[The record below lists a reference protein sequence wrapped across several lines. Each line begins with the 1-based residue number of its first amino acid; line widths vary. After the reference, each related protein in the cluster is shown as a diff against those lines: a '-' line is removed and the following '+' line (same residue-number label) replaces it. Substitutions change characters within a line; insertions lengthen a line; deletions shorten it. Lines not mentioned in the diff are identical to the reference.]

1 MRDEGSKKNVITG
14 ELIYMADIAYQM
26 RDVIDWETKAR
37 TQLKFNPVI
46 EANSFVNFIE
56 NFSGFFLRTRTYI
69 KNEKLVEEIREMFK
83 HDIGNPRRKTA
94 EYIFTI
100 FEEYIDAINRSEL
113 MKLIKEATSL
123 QEQ

>member
-1 MRDEGSKKNVITG
+1 MHDEGSKKNVITG

-37 TQLKFNPVI
+37 TQLKFSGLI
-46 EANSFVNFIE
+46 HSESFVNFIE
-56 NFSGFFLRTRTYI
+56 NFSGFFLRTRTYV
-69 KNEKLVEEIREMFK
+69 KDKKLVEEIKELLK
-83 HDIGNPRRKTA
+83 HDIGNPKRKTA
-94 EYIFTI
+94 EDTFAI
-100 FEEYIDAINRSEL
+100 FEKYIDAINRSEL